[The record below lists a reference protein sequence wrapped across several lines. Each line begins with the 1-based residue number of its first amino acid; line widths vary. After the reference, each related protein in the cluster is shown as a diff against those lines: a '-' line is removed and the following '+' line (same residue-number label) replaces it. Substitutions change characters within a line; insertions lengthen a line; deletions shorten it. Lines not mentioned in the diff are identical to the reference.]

1 MSKSA
6 SVITANDKSFDEL
19 VLGSSQPVLVEMS
32 GTWCGPCKALA
43 PIVAKIAEE
52 NVGRY
57 QVVTVDVD
65 ESPGVARRYGIR
77 GVPTT
82 LAFAGGAEKGRIVG
96 LTTKERLL
104 GLLRGITRSDEP
116 ARDHS
121 RAP

>member
-1 MSKSA
+1 MSKSK
-6 SVITANDKSFDEL
+6 SVITADDHNFDEL
-19 VLGSSQPVLVEMS
+19 VLRSTEPVLVEMS

-52 NVGRY
+52 NAGKYR
-57 QVVTVDVD
+57 VVTVGVGG
-65 ESPGVARRYGIR
+65 SPGVARRYAIR

-104 GLLRGITRSDEP
+104 GLLGGITRGDEQ